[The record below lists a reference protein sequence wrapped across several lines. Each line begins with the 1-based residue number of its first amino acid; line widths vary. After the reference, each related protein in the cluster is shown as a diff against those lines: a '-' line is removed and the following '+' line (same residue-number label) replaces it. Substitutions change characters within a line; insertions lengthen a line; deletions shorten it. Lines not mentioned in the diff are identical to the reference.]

1 MQILKVLTDAEQIEK
16 FQKYRAQ
23 RNQAA
28 KNFKLRNMT
37 KIKEEGKQLYDI
49 NKNKIDF
56 KEDGRRRAKLY
67 YEANKDAVKAKRALK
82 TQKKE
87 MESKDLT
94 PSLVKTKTIKP
105 VKEPIKP
112 VLEDVNY
119 KSILFTKPTKPKK
132 IRPLKALKK
141 VSSNELTMYN

>member
-28 KNFKLRNMT
+28 RNFKLRNMT
-37 KIKEEGKQLYDI
+37 KIKDEGKQLYDI
-49 NKNKIDF
+49 NKTKIDF

-82 TQKKE
+82 TQANKGIE
-87 MESKDLT
+87 T
-94 PSLVKTKTIKP
+94 
-105 VKEPIKP
+105 KEPIKLK
-112 VLEDVNY
+112 V
-119 KSILFTKPTKPKK
+119 KKPKEENIIIEPTELK
-132 IRPLKALKK
+132 LKRMRPKK
-141 VSSNELTMYN
+141 M